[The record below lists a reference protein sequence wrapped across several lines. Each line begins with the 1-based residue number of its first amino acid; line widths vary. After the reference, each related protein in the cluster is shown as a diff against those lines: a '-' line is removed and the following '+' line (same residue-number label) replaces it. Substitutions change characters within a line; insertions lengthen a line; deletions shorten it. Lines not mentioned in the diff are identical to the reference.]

1 MVGQKVIMFKMLFY
15 GLASGVDLVKRMQSR
30 GDLQNCWLMFDH
42 VKHVH
47 EWTTMACNIYNLV

>member
-1 MVGQKVIMFKMLFY
+1 MIMFTMLLY
-15 GLASGVDLVKRMQSR
+15 GVASGVDLVRHMQPK

-47 EWTTMACNIYNLV
+47 EWITMACNVYDPV

>member
-1 MVGQKVIMFKMLFY
+1 MVGKKVIMFTMLLY
-15 GLASGVDLVKRMQSR
+15 GVASGVDLVRHMQPK

-47 EWTTMACNIYNLV
+47 EWITMACNVYDPV